1 MLDAEPGLWTT
12 RGCLDCNGA
21 GCGPN
26 RMRQV
31 FVLRRARGEREIGS
45 AHPMPP
51 ATAGAWIVVMGSPLV
66 RVDGSG
72 VELIVRLGASTR
84 VRVDDG
90 TPPAV
95 VLDLGQWRVVIEPA
109 GDGPEVRV
117 VVVALALATAELCGR
132 LGGAVMSD
140 G

>member
-1 MLDAEPGLWTT
+1 
-12 RGCLDCNGA
+12 
-21 GCGPN
+21 
-26 RMRQV
+26 
-31 FVLRRARGEREIGS
+31 
-45 AHPMPP
+45 MPP

-117 VVVALALATAELCGR
+117 VVGALALATAELCGR
-132 LGGAVMSD
+132 LGGGVMSD